1 MSEKHDRLVRLA
13 TSIPDAY
20 LHISLGYVD
29 DPTSDIHRSENDRWL
44 VSSETWKDL
53 SIEENID
60 DISLFIKIDLDEFDD
75 EALVERLESIIKIIR
90 GKKSRADA

>member
-20 LHISLGYVD
+20 LHIDLGYVD
-29 DPTSDIHRSENDRWL
+29 SPTSDIHRSDNDRWL
-44 VSSETWKDL
+44 VSSETWADL

-60 DISLFIKIDLDEFDD
+60 DISLFIKIDLDELDD
-75 EALVERLESIIKIIR
+75 DALVERLKEIIETVR
-90 GKKSRADA
+90 GKKNPW